1 MSGSLGDAKE
11 VERRVRQLPL
21 QRQTSENCFHFMS
34 RRYEAGLDE
43 GCGVNRATTTDSGE
57 PSGLCGLATERRIGA
72 EFRPLQ
78 GKRAGVIV
86 LSAYS
91 FDPRPRRTADVLV
104 RLGMSV
110 DYICVADGK
119 EPWREKKNG
128 MNVFRVPIYHQR
140 GGKIG
145 YAYQYSAFI
154 LASAAI
160 VAARSRRS
168 RYDLIFVNNMP
179 DILVVSALMP
189 KIFGAKVILDFH
201 DPMPELM
208 MTIFGKDRSSKSVR
222 LLKFLEKWSAARAHQ
237 VLVPDVACRRL
248 LGARSCPEQKIAVMM
263 NSPDESIFPF
273 CPAGSRRALK
283 RKDSKPVVVMYH
295 GTLVERNG
303 LDITV
308 EAFARLRN
316 KLPTAQLHIYG
327 KSTPFLERVMQS
339 AIERGLRQ
347 NVLHLEQKPLE
358 QIVAAIDSCDIG
370 VIPNRRNEFT
380 QINMP
385 TRIFEYLARG
395 KPVIA
400 PRTAG
405 IQDYFD
411 EDSLFFFEAGNA
423 DELAKQIEFVASHP
437 REALTITERG
447 QQVYKA
453 HTWKLEE
460 RTLIEVLG
468 KLFKPNERDDCRS
481 HPLPLP

>member
-1 MSGSLGDAKE
+1 M
-11 VERRVRQLPL
+11 
-21 QRQTSENCFHFMS
+21 
-34 RRYEAGLDE
+34 AG
-43 GCGVNRATTTDSGE
+43 AAE
-57 PSGLCGLATERRIGA
+57 PSSPRELLTDRKTGMEP
-72 EFRPLQ
+72 RPLQ
-78 GKRAGVIV
+78 GKRVGLVV
-86 LSAYS
+86 LSAYP

-104 RLGMSV
+104 RQGMSV

-119 EPWREKKNG
+119 APCREETNG
-128 MNVFRVPIYHQR
+128 MNVFRVPINHQR
-140 GGKIG
+140 GGKLG

-160 VAARSRRS
+160 LAARSRRH

-179 DILVVSALMP
+179 DILVVSALLP
-189 KIFGAKVILDFH
+189 KIFGAKVILDLH

-208 MTIFGKDRSSKSVR
+208 MTIFGKGPGSKSVR
-222 LLKFLEKWSAARAHQ
+222 LLKFLERWSAARSHQ
-237 VLVPDVACRRL
+237 VLVPDAACHRL
-248 LGARSCPEQKIAVMM
+248 LAARSCPKEKIAVMM

-273 CPAGSRRALK
+273 SAARPRLPLRN
-283 RKDSKPVVVMYH
+283 KPVVVMYH

-303 LDITV
+303 LDVAV
-308 EAFARLRN
+308 EAFARLLN

-327 KSTPFLERVMQS
+327 NATPFLERVMQS
-339 AIERGLRQ
+339 VRDLDLQQ
-347 NVLHLEQKPLE
+347 NVIHLGQKPLE
-358 QIVAAIDSCDIG
+358 QIVAAIDACDIG

-447 QQVYKA
+447 QQVYLK
-453 HTWKLEE
+453 HTWRQEE
-460 RTLIEVLG
+460 QTLIRVVG
-468 KLFKPNERDDCRS
+468 KLFEPNEGNDCRS
-481 HPLPLP
+481 HPFPFP

>member
-1 MSGSLGDAKE
+1 MPWMKAPINSA
-11 VERRVRQLPL
+11 
-21 QRQTSENCFHFMS
+21 TM
-34 RRYEAGLDE
+34 AG
-43 GCGVNRATTTDSGE
+43 AAE
-57 PSGLCGLATERRIGA
+57 PSSPCELLTERKTGM
-72 EFRPLQ
+72 ESRPLQ
-78 GKRAGVIV
+78 GKRVGLVV
-86 LSAYS
+86 LSAYP

-104 RLGMSV
+104 RQGMSV

-119 EPWREKKNG
+119 APWREETNG
-128 MNVFRVPIYHQR
+128 MNVFRVPINHQR
-140 GGKIG
+140 GGKLG

-160 VAARSRRS
+160 LAARSRRH

-179 DILVVSALMP
+179 DILVVSALLP
-189 KIFGAKVILDFH
+189 KIFGAKVILDLH

-208 MTIFGKDRSSKSVR
+208 MTIFGKDPGSKSVR

-237 VLVPDVACRRL
+237 VLVPDAACRRL
-248 LGARSCPEQKIAVMM
+248 LAARSCPKEKIAVMM

-273 CPAGSRRALK
+273 SAARPRLPLRN
-283 RKDSKPVVVMYH
+283 KPVVVMYH

-303 LDITV
+303 LDVAV
-308 EAFARLRN
+308 EAFARLLN

-327 KSTPFLERVMQS
+327 KATPFLERVMQS
-339 AIERGLRQ
+339 VRDLDLQQ
-347 NVLHLEQKPLE
+347 NVIHLGQKPLE
-358 QIVAAIDSCDIG
+358 QIVAAIDACDIG

-447 QQVYKA
+447 QQVYLK
-453 HTWKLEE
+453 HTWRQEE
-460 RTLIEVLG
+460 QTLIRVVG
-468 KLFKPNERDDCRS
+468 KLFEPNEGNDC
-481 HPLPLP
+481 

>member
-1 MSGSLGDAKE
+1 L
-11 VERRVRQLPL
+11 L
-21 QRQTSENCFHFMS
+21 
-34 RRYEAGLDE
+34 
-43 GCGVNRATTTDSGE
+43 
-57 PSGLCGLATERRIGA
+57 TERKTGM
-72 EFRPLQ
+72 EPRPLQ
-78 GKRAGVIV
+78 GKRVGLVV
-86 LSAYS
+86 LSAYP

-104 RLGMSV
+104 RHGMSV

-119 EPWREKKNG
+119 APWREETNG
-128 MNVFRVPIYHQR
+128 MNVFRVPINHQR
-140 GGKIG
+140 GGKLG

-160 VAARSRRS
+160 LAARSRRH

-179 DILVVSALMP
+179 DILVVSALLP
-189 KIFGAKVILDFH
+189 KIFGAKVILDLH

-208 MTIFGKDRSSKSVR
+208 MTIFGKGPGSKSVR
-222 LLKFLEKWSAARAHQ
+222 LLKFLEKWSAARSHQ
-237 VLVPDVACRRL
+237 VLVPDAACRRL
-248 LGARSCPEQKIAVMM
+248 LAARSCPKEKIAVMM

-273 CPAGSRRALK
+273 SAARPRLPLRN
-283 RKDSKPVVVMYH
+283 KPVVVMYH

-303 LDITV
+303 LDVAV
-308 EAFARLRN
+308 EAFARLLN

-327 KSTPFLERVMQS
+327 KATPFLERIMQS
-339 AIERGLRQ
+339 VRNLDLQQ
-347 NVLHLEQKPLE
+347 NVIHLGQKPLE
-358 QIVAAIDSCDIG
+358 QIVAAIDACDIG

-447 QQVYKA
+447 QQVYLK
-453 HTWKLEE
+453 HTWRQEE
-460 RTLIEVLG
+460 QTLIRVVG
-468 KLFKPNERDDCRS
+468 KLFEPNEGNDCRS
-481 HPLPLP
+481 HPFPFP

>member
-1 MSGSLGDAKE
+1 
-11 VERRVRQLPL
+11 
-21 QRQTSENCFHFMS
+21 MS
-34 RRYEAGLDE
+34 RHYEDALEDGPAMNPATIAGS
-43 GCGVNRATTTDSGE
+43 AE
-57 PSGLCGLATERRIGA
+57 PSSMCELLTEQRTGT
-72 EFRPLQ
+72 ESRPLQ
-78 GKRAGVIV
+78 GKRVGLVV
-86 LSAYS
+86 LSAYP
-91 FDPRPRRTADVLV
+91 FDPRPRRTADVLA
-104 RLGMSV
+104 RQGMSV
-110 DYICVADGK
+110 DYICLADGK
-119 EPWREKKNG
+119 APWHEETNG
-128 MNVFRVPIYHQR
+128 INVFRVPINHQR
-140 GGKIG
+140 GGKLG

-160 VAARSRRS
+160 LAARSRRY

-179 DILVVSALMP
+179 DILVVSALLP
-189 KIFGAKVILDFH
+189 KIFGAKVILDLH

-208 MTIFGKDRSSKSVR
+208 MTIFGKDPGSKSVR
-222 LLKFLEKWSAARAHQ
+222 LLKFLEKWTVARADQ
-237 VLVPDVACRRL
+237 ILVPNVAWRRL
-248 LGARSCPEQKIAVMM
+248 LAARSCPEDKIAVMM

-273 CPAGSRRALK
+273 SAARPRSSL
-283 RKDSKPVVVMYH
+283 SNKPVIVMYH

-303 LDITV
+303 LDIAV

-316 KLPTAQLHIYG
+316 QLPMAQLHIYG
-327 KSTPFLERVMQS
+327 KATSFLERVMQS
-339 AIERGLRQ
+339 ARERGLEQ
-347 NVLHLEQKPLE
+347 NVLHFGQKPLE
-358 QIVAAIDSCDIG
+358 QIVAAIDACDIG

-437 REALTITERG
+437 REALTVTERG

-453 HTWKLEE
+453 HAWRQERETLERILEE
-460 RTLIEVLG
+460 TL
-468 KLFKPNERDDCRS
+468 RS
-481 HPLPLP
+481 QTAK